1 MEMPTRTKNS
11 PSGLIL
17 LNDALSPVA
26 FNATALQILAHPTDP
41 TKIGQPLLFIRD
53 KIKFRLLRT
62 DGDGENNFVQ
72 EFISGRRKY
81 SCRAFLCDC
90 QGSKDGQV
98 RVAILL
104 DRPTHGAMA
113 LTGLAS
119 QFDLTPRELQTV
131 GLLIEGLTSKQIGAR
146 MNISPNTVKAFL
158 RIIMFKMKV
167 STRSGIV
174 GKILESMPESD

>member
-1 MEMPTRTKNS
+1 MQTRAKNN

-26 FNATALQILAHPTDP
+26 FNATALQILAYPTDP
-41 TKIGQPLLFIRD
+41 TKIGQPILFIRD
-53 KIKFRLLRT
+53 KIKFRLMKP
-62 DGDGENNFVQ
+62 DSEGENSFVV

-90 QGSKDGQV
+90 QASKDGQV

-104 DRPTHGAMA
+104 DRPTHGANA
-113 LTGLAS
+113 LIGLAD

-131 GLLIEGLTSKQIGAR
+131 GLLVEGLTSKQIGAR

-167 STRSGIV
+167 STRAGIV
-174 GKILESMPESD
+174 GKILESIPESE